1 MELIK
6 IYYIIIYMSDKINN
20 WYNDIDKEFTRKPKL
35 DKTYNNH
42 YINPCSHVCLI
53 GQTGSGKSCALLD
66 FLNRK
71 QDSFYKIILFTGS
84 TDDEPLY
91 NFLKSKIPEMETYTD
106 INELPSLTDF
116 DDDEK
121 EQEKLIIFD
130 DFTDLKNK
138 EMVKIN
144 EYLKSGRK
152 MGFNCWVLAQ
162 NYVSIP
168 KNITR
173 NCQYFII
180 FKQND
185 NTTIN
190 NIIRNHNTDNIDKE
204 IFKNAYEYATKEPR
218 NFLMIDTTSGA
229 GIKKL
234 RHNFKNFLRT
244 K

>member
-1 MELIK
+1 MEV
-6 IYYIIIYMSDKINN
+6 
-20 WYNDIDKEFTRKPKL
+20 YNDIE
-35 DKTYNNH
+35 
-42 YINPCSHVCLI
+42 
-53 GQTGSGKSCALLD
+53 
-66 FLNRK
+66 
-71 QDSFYKIILFTGS
+71 
-84 TDDEPLY
+84 
-91 NFLKSKIPEMETYTD
+91 
-106 INELPSLTDF
+106 ELPPLSDF

-130 DFTDLKNK
+130 DFTDLRNK